1 MLFFM
6 GSLTVKE
13 IIGLEAQRECLT
25 HLLSDLEI
33 LDQMITKNMLERG
46 ISRMGVEQEMCLTD
60 FDYHPTKKALK
71 ILARLDNDTFT
82 TELALFN
89 MELNTQPVE
98 LKSKCFSELESR
110 LKSFL
115 AEADQVAAEE
125 DTKIIITGILPTI
138 KQKNL
143 HLDHITPF
151 NRYTTLNRIL
161 RKIRGN
167 EFKLHIKGVHQFIVT
182 HRSIL
187 FEACN
192 TSFQVHLQLDPS
204 KMIDEYNW
212 AQAIAGPVLSVA
224 TNSPLLM
231 GRELWSE
238 TRIALFQQ
246 SVDLRNAS
254 YLLREQ
260 KARVAFGTN
269 WIKESILELYRDD
282 IARYSP
288 ILTSEE
294 YENSESIFQSGNIPK
309 LTALNLFNGTLYKW
323 NRLCYGVTAGKP
335 HLRIENRYIPAGPTL
350 VDEVANAAFWIGLM
364 KGLPEKYC
372 NLQTKMDFDD
382 ARGNFVRA
390 ARTGLD
396 TCFDWFGRSISASQL
411 ILDELLPICKKGLM
425 NENISAEDI
434 DFYLGIIESRVKAQA
449 TGSSW
454 MIKNHRTLRQKM
466 TRESANYA
474 LTAEIYKNQ
483 RLNLPITEWPDV
495 CLDKLNEND
504 FLNKKVERFMS
515 TELFVVNENSLV
527 ELIEKVMK
535 WKKINHMPV
544 VNKSNKLIGLITNTR
559 LNNITESGTDDPI
572 IAHEIMA
579 TQLITISPERTMK
592 EAKSIMIENG
602 IGCLPVIDHND
613 LVGIITRHDFEKRY

>member
-6 GSLTVKE
+6 GLLTVKE
-13 IIGLEAQRECLT
+13 IVGLEAQRECLT

-33 LDQMITKNMLERG
+33 LDQMINKNMLESG
-46 ISRMGVEQEMCLTD
+46 ITRIGAEQEICLTD
-60 FDYHPTKKALK
+60 FDFHPTKKSLK
-71 ILARLDNDTFT
+71 ILSRLDRNYFT

-89 MELNTQPVE
+89 LELNTQPAE
-98 LKSKCFSELESR
+98 LKSRCFSELESS
-110 LKSFL
+110 LKSHL
-115 AEADQVAAEE
+115 AEAYRAAAEE
-125 DTKIIITGILPTI
+125 DTKIILTGILPTL

-143 HLDHITPF
+143 NLDHITPL
-151 NRYTTLNRIL
+151 NRYTTLNKIL

-192 TSFQVHLQLDPS
+192 TSFQIHLQLDPN

-212 AQAIAGPVLSVA
+212 AQAIAGPVLSVV

-269 WIKESILELYRDD
+269 WIKDSILELYRDD
-282 IARYSP
+282 MARYSP
-288 ILTSEE
+288 ILTSED
-294 YENSESIFQSGNIPK
+294 YENSESIFLSGNIPK

-390 ARTGLD
+390 ARTGLE

-411 ILDELLPICKKGLM
+411 LLEELLPISKKGLIK
-425 NENISAEDI
+425 ENVSVEDI
-434 DFYLGIIESRVKAQA
+434 EFYLGIIKNRIKAQQ

-454 MIKNHRTLRQKM
+454 MIKNHRILRKKM
-466 TRESANYA
+466 TRESANFA
-474 LTAEIYKNQ
+474 LTNEIYKNQ
-483 RLNLPITEWPDV
+483 RLNRPINEWPDV
-495 CLDKLNEND
+495 NAEELNKSD
-504 FLNKKVERFMS
+504 FLNKKVERFMT

-535 WKKINHMPV
+535 WKNINHMPV
-544 VNKSNKLIGLITNTR
+544 VNKANKLVGLITHTR
-559 LNNITESGTDDPI
+559 LNNITDSGTNDPI

-579 TQLITISPERTMK
+579 TRLITISPEKTMT
-592 EAKSIMIENG
+592 EAKSIMIENE
-602 IGCLPVIDHND
+602 IGCLPVIDNSD
-613 LVGIITRHDFEKRY
+613 LVGIITRNDFVKRY

>member
-1 MLFFM
+1 M

-13 IIGLEAQRECLT
+13 IIGLEAQRECLG
-25 HLLSDLEI
+25 HLLKDIEI
-33 LDQMITKNMLERG
+33 LDQMIVNDLLETG
-46 ISRMGVEQEMCLTD
+46 ITRIGAEQEMCLTD
-60 FDYHPTKKALK
+60 LDFHPSKKALK
-71 ILARLDNDTFT
+71 ILEKLDSDYFT

-89 MELNTQPVE
+89 MELNIRPVE
-98 LKSKCFSELESR
+98 LRNKCFSDLEAK
-110 LKSFL
+110 LKTHL
-115 AEADQVAAEE
+115 ARAYASAKAENVNV
-125 DTKIIITGILPTI
+125 ILTGILPTI

-143 HLDHITPF
+143 YLDHITPL
-151 NRYTTLNRIL
+151 NRYTTLNKIL
-161 RKIRGN
+161 KKIRGN

-192 TSFQVHLQLDPS
+192 TSFQVHLQLDPT

-212 AQAIAGPVLSVA
+212 AQAIAGPVLSVV

-294 YENSESIFQSGNIPK
+294 YENSEALFKSGSIPK

-323 NRLCYGVTAGKP
+323 NRLCYGVSDGKP

-350 VDEVANAAFWIGLM
+350 VDEVANTAFWVGLM
-364 KGLPEKYC
+364 KGLPDKYC
-372 NLQTKMDFDD
+372 NISSKMDFDD

-390 ARTGLD
+390 ARTGLQ
-396 TCFDWFGRSISASQL
+396 TCFDWFGKTTTACEL
-411 ILDELLPICKKGLM
+411 ILDELLPIARHGLRK
-425 NENISAEDI
+425 EKVSEQDI
-434 DFYLGIIESRVKAQA
+434 KYYLGIIEKRVKAKE

-454 MIKNHRTLRQKM
+454 MIKNHRALRKKM

-474 LTAEIYKNQ
+474 LTEEMYKNQ
-483 RLNLPITEWPDV
+483 SLNLPITEWPKMQVHQLRND
-495 CLDKLNEND
+495 D
-504 FLNKKVERFMS
+504 FLRKKVERFMS

-535 WKKINHMPV
+535 WKKINHIPV
-544 VNKSNKLIGLITNTR
+544 VNKENKLVGLITRNR
-559 LNNITESGTDDPI
+559 LQNYSAFDSELPI
-572 IAHEIMA
+572 MANEIMEKE
-579 TQLITISPERTMK
+579 LFTISPEKTMEEAERIMK
-592 EAKSIMIENG
+592 EKE
-602 IGCLPVIDHND
+602 IGCLPVLDKSD